1 MGSGPQAA
9 GDDVASLLAA
19 KDTHIAA
26 LTAQNTALRNE
37 NTVLS
42 ARLTELEGLVAA
54 LRAQLGRDSSTSGK
68 PPSSDS
74 PFTKKPAAKRSMR
87 TRSGKPPGKQPG
99 ASSATLRLV
108 DDPDHTITHTP
119 PVCAGC
125 GQGLAGAEIF
135 GVCRHQVFDVPPP
148 PPRPYVTEHRAVAKT
163 CSGCGTVTEAA
174 VPGFASGRVQYGPGV
189 TARAA
194 WLTCAH
200 FLPVRRAR
208 QVLNALLGF
217 TVSAGWVAGLRAQ
230 AARLLTE
237 RFLPHVRAL
246 IAAAPVA
253 HADETTARAA
263 GALTY
268 LHVACTQFLT
278 VMHVGDRTRDTID
291 AGGVWPAFTGVLV
304 RDGYAGY
311 DHLDQIEHAWC
322 GIHLVRDLRSI
333 HDPDPEGQSWA
344 EALANTLLLANDTAH
359 TARAEGRDRLTDTEL
374 ATIRSHYAGAIARG
388 WQENTGGRDPL
399 HAQARTLL
407 RRFGRHRD
415 MILRFT
421 VDLAVP
427 FTNNTAEL
435 PARAVKVQ
443 QRTSGGSWR
452 TLQGL
457 LDFAVVQSY
466 LSTASKWGL
475 DTLDAMTRLF
485 TTGAWLPPALTPDI
499 AAPHAA

>member
-1 MGSGPQAA
+1 
-9 GDDVASLLAA
+9 
-19 KDTHIAA
+19 
-26 LTAQNTALRNE
+26 
-37 NTVLS
+37 
-42 ARLTELEGLVAA
+42 
-54 LRAQLGRDSSTSGK
+54 
-68 PPSSDS
+68 
-74 PFTKKPAAKRSMR
+74 MR

-99 ASSATLRLV
+99 ASGATLRLV
-108 DDPDHTITHTP
+108 DDPDDTITHSP
-119 PVCAGC
+119 RVCAGC
-125 GQGLAGAEIF
+125 GEGLVGAEIF
-135 GVCRHQVFDVPPP
+135 GVCRHQVFDVPPS

-163 CSGCGTVTEAA
+163 CGGCGTTTEAR
-174 VPGFASGRVQYGPGV
+174 VPGVASGRVQYGPGV
-189 TARAA
+189 KARAA

-208 QVLNALLGF
+208 RVLNALLGF
-217 TVSAGWVAGLRAQ
+217 TVSDGWVAGLRAQ
-230 AARLLTE
+230 AARLLEE
-237 RFLPHVRAL
+237 RFGPHVRAL

-268 LHVACTQFLT
+268 LHVACTRFLT
-278 VMHVGDRTRDTID
+278 AMHVGDRTKDAID

-311 DHLDQIEHAWC
+311 DHLDKIKHAWC
-322 GIHLVRDLRSI
+322 GIHLVPDLRAV

-344 EALANTLLLANDTAH
+344 EAMVTTPLLANDTAH
-359 TARAEGRDRLTDTEL
+359 AALAEGREALTDTEL
-374 ATIRSHYAGAIARG
+374 ATIGSRYAGAIARG
-388 WQENTGGRDPL
+388 WDENATGPDPL
-399 HAQARTLL
+399 HEQARTLL
-407 RRFGRHRD
+407 RRFQRHRD

-421 VDLAVP
+421 VDLGVP

-435 PARAVKVQ
+435 PARAVKIQ

-457 LDFAVVQSY
+457 IDFAVVQSY
-466 LSTASKWGL
+466 LSTTTKWGL

-499 AAPHAA
+499 ATAHDA